1 VLAVGNPLGYSQ
13 TVTFGIVSTL
23 GRGLPENGPAT
34 YLPDLIQ
41 TSAPINPGNSGGALV
56 DLSGNLVGVPTL
68 AAQDPQQGGAAQG
81 IGFAIPANRVRFI
94 TDQIVK
100 TGKVINT
107 GRAYLGVSGQDVSS
121 DVQQQYNLPA
131 DHGVLLARVGSGT
144 PAAKAGLRAGDII
157 VQVGDTTVSSNA
169 DLLDALARLQ
179 PGQSTRVGVV
189 GCGWQEPHRA
199 RDPGH
204 PAGQLI
210 PARARVRI
218 QRHWAH
224 PPPVAYNGRVAY
236 VLCVSEGMCMCLQP
250 ILDRRA
256 RTRSIAHRWAAL
268 SLFALLGSLAWPPL
282 ARSAA
287 SGPAAI
293 GGLHV
298 SGNQLLNGAGQPI
311 VLHGV
316 DRSGS
321 EYACIQGSGFFDG
334 PSDAASVRA
343 IAAWHTNAVRVPL
356 NEDCWLGI
364 NGAPAAYSG
373 AAYQAAIAAYVDLLN
388 QNGLVAI
395 LDLHWTAAG
404 SSQATGQTQMAD
416 ADHAPAFWTSVAGT
430 FKSHGSVVFDLYN
443 EPHDISWACWRD
455 GGPGCGTGYTVA
467 GMQSMVDAVRGT
479 GATNVLMLGG
489 LAYANDLSQ
498 WLAYRPTDPQ
508 HNLIAAWHVYN
519 FNSCNNAGCYDSH
532 VAPVAQQVPLVA
544 GEIGETDC
552 AHSFVDGLMGWL
564 DAHAAGYV
572 GWAWNTQD
580 CASFPSLISDY
591 SGTPTN
597 FGIGLKDHL
606 AALAGGGPIATPTST
621 SAAPTATST
630 LATGTST
637 APASA
642 TVTPAATNTNTPAPA
657 TSTNTATPNTGGG
670 GVAAGGSIAAGTTAY
685 WGEDDVVLSN
695 AAPLTALTVTVVVLR
710 TPGIDYAGQYTTF
723 PGGIVTATHT
733 VSAGQILYTYT
744 LVAGQTL
751 PPGTWRIGSSYS
763 GNGTPH
769 PAGGDS
775 YAVTATGG
783 GTTSLGGGFSQDSGS
798 ATNTPTA
805 TNTPLPA
812 SATNTPVPPSATSTP
827 IAPTSTL
834 VSPSATVTATS
845 TQVPATAGPIST
857 PVPATATSTS
867 TPNPGG
873 GNGVLASG
881 SLASGTSP
889 YWGEEDLHL
898 VTTAS
903 LSALTITITVARTAG
918 IAFAGQYTNLPG
930 GALVATHSQ
939 GDDQLTFTY
948 NLASGQTLP
957 VGSSGLIGS
966 QYSGNGTPHPTG
978 GDTYTVIATSGGVT
992 STQGGHF

>member
-1 VLAVGNPLGYSQ
+1 
-13 TVTFGIVSTL
+13 
-23 GRGLPENGPAT
+23 
-34 YLPDLIQ
+34 
-41 TSAPINPGNSGGALV
+41 
-56 DLSGNLVGVPTL
+56 
-68 AAQDPQQGGAAQG
+68 
-81 IGFAIPANRVRFI
+81 
-94 TDQIVK
+94 
-100 TGKVINT
+100 
-107 GRAYLGVSGQDVSS
+107 
-121 DVQQQYNLPA
+121 
-131 DHGVLLARVGSGT
+131 
-144 PAAKAGLRAGDII
+144 
-157 VQVGDTTVSSNA
+157 
-169 DLLDALARLQ
+169 
-179 PGQSTRVGVV
+179 
-189 GCGWQEPHRA
+189 
-199 RDPGH
+199 
-204 PAGQLI
+204 
-210 PARARVRI
+210 
-218 QRHWAH
+218 
-224 PPPVAYNGRVAY
+224 
-236 VLCVSEGMCMCLQP
+236 M
-250 ILDRRA
+250 
-256 RTRSIAHRWAAL
+256 
-268 SLFALLGSLAWPPL
+268 
-282 ARSAA
+282 
-287 SGPAAI
+287 
-293 GGLHV
+293 
-298 SGNQLLNGAGQPI
+298 
-311 VLHGV
+311 
-316 DRSGS
+316 
-321 EYACIQGSGFFDG
+321 
-334 PSDAASVRA
+334 
-343 IAAWHTNAVRVPL
+343 
-356 NEDCWLGI
+356 
-364 NGAPAAYSG
+364 
-373 AAYQAAIAAYVDLLN
+373 
-388 QNGLVAI
+388 
-395 LDLHWTAAG
+395 
-404 SSQATGQTQMAD
+404 
-416 ADHAPAFWTSVAGT
+416 
-430 FKSHGSVVFDLYN
+430 
-443 EPHDISWACWRD
+443 
-455 GGPGCGTGYTVA
+455 
-467 GMQSMVDAVRGT
+467 
-479 GATNVLMLGG
+479 
-489 LAYANDLSQ
+489 
-498 WLAYRPTDPQ
+498 
-508 HNLIAAWHVYN
+508 
-519 FNSCNNAGCYDSH
+519 
-532 VAPVAQQVPLVA
+532 
-544 GEIGETDC
+544 
-552 AHSFVDGLMGWL
+552 
-564 DAHAAGYV
+564 
-572 GWAWNTQD
+572 
-580 CASFPSLISDY
+580 
-591 SGTPTN
+591 
-597 FGIGLKDHL
+597 
-606 AALAGGGPIATPTST
+606 
-621 SAAPTATST
+621 
-630 LATGTST
+630 
-637 APASA
+637 
-642 TVTPAATNTNTPAPA
+642 
-657 TSTNTATPNTGGG
+657 
-670 GVAAGGSIAAGTTAY
+670 
-685 WGEDDVVLSN
+685 
-695 AAPLTALTVTVVVLR
+695 VVLR